1 MKEVPRTLS
10 ELHSYVKTSSMT
22 VAGMHVGEITER
34 PPLPVRE
41 ATMAALD
48 HDPLGYTEAGG
59 ILALRAHIARDILER
74 KGIPNCSP
82 DHIVCCPGVKQGL
95 FYVFRHLVKQMEN
108 LSTGMEIILPSP
120 YWGAYETQLRE
131 LGVTVVPTPLTPEGT
146 LDIEN
151 IQTILT
157 PRTRAI
163 VLCTPHNPTGGI
175 LPKQNIM
182 DLGDILPAHIKI
194 ISDEIYDGL
203 DYEHCHTAVASIL
216 PTRTYTLGGFSK
228 LYCMTGYRLGWIST
242 PTRKDAMEI
251 TRLQANLCTCPNSL
265 AQQTALRLMES
276 NYAASDTVQK
286 MVACLDRR
294 RRELIALFG
303 SSIVGCP
310 RGAFY
315 IWIRVPDNQ
324 GIKDTSDSGPSSDLV
339 LCMKLL
345 ETGVAI
351 AAGSYFNCPGHIR
364 ISYACTEKDYEK
376 GMSAFQKLSWIHCHS
391 V

>member
-10 ELHSYVKTSSMT
+10 ELHAYVKTSSMT
-22 VAGMHVGEITER
+22 IAAMHVGEITER

-41 ATMAALD
+41 ATMTALD

-59 ILALRAHIARDILER
+59 LLPLREHIARDILER
-74 KGIPNCSP
+74 KGIRNSSP
-82 DHIVCCPGVKQGL
+82 EQIVCCPGVKQGL
-95 FYVFRHLVKQMEN
+95 FYVFRHLAKQIKDR
-108 LSTGMEIILPSP
+108 STGMEVILPSP
-120 YWGAYETQLRE
+120 YWGVYETQLRE
-131 LGVTVVPTPLTPEGT
+131 VGITVVLTPLTPEGT
-146 LDIEN
+146 LDIRHIE
-151 IQTILT
+151 TILT

-163 VLCTPHNPTGGI
+163 VLCTPHNPTGSI
-175 LPKQNIM
+175 LPKQNIV
-182 DLGDILPAHIKI
+182 DLGDILPAHVEI

-203 DYEHCHTAVASIL
+203 DYEHCHTAVASIM

-242 PTRKDAMEI
+242 PTKRDAMEM

-265 AQQTALRLMES
+265 AQRTALRLMKS
-276 NYAASDTVQK
+276 KYAASDTVK
-286 MVACLDRR
+286 NMVACLDRR

-315 IWIRVPDNQ
+315 VWIRVPDSQ
-324 GIKDTSDSGPSSDLV
+324 GIKDISDSGPSSDLV
-339 LCMKLL
+339 LCMQLL
-345 ETGVAI
+345 EKGVAI

-364 ISYACTEKDYEK
+364 ISYACKEEDYQK
-376 GMSAFQKLSWIHCHS
+376 GVEAFQQLSWINTT
-391 V
+391 